1 MLSSI
6 LKEWIPLAVMGF
18 NVAMFVV
25 IKFNDMSHIDKRLQ
39 ELIKRFD
46 DVDKKLDKTS
56 ERLALTEGKCLAN
69 HG

>member
-1 MLSSI
+1 MVMTI
-6 LKEWIPLAVMGF
+6 IKEWLPLVIVGF
-18 NVAMFVV
+18 NAAMFIV